1 MSMLRKITN
10 KEFVDRA
17 KEVHGGKYDYSKVE
31 YKKMHDK
38 VCIICPEH
46 GEFWQTPHNH
56 LKGQDCPKCAN
67 ITRGDAF
74 RDDRNEFI
82 RMAKKVH
89 GDKYDYSKVEY
100 VNNRSKICIICPV
113 HGEFWQRPYSHLQGF
128 GCKKCN
134 GNVYDTTTFVNRAK
148 EVHGDKYDYS
158 KVEYTHSKKK
168 VCIICPKHGEFWQ
181 TPTVHLKGGNCPNCI
196 KENKINDFLE
206 QSKII
211 HNNKYDYSKVE
222 YVDSTTKVCI
232 ICPKHGEFWQRPF
245 SHINGNGCPMCKES
259 LLEEEINSFFD
270 KMSFIVERQKR
281 FNWLGLQ
288 SLDFYLPE
296 YNVAV
301 ECQGIQHFDIVKN
314 WGGNK
319 KLKRQKELDKNK
331 KELCEEHGIKILYF
345 THEDY
350 KLFLGELLIKST
362 NELLRKIKKYDKI
375 KVL

>member
-1 MSMLRKITN
+1 
-10 KEFVDRA
+10 
-17 KEVHGGKYDYSKVE
+17 
-31 YKKMHDK
+31 
-38 VCIICPEH
+38 
-46 GEFWQTPHNH
+46 
-56 LKGQDCPKCAN
+56 
-67 ITRGDAF
+67 
-74 RDDRNEFI
+74 
-82 RMAKKVH
+82 MAKKVH

-100 VNNRSKICIICPV
+100 VNNRAKICIICPI

-158 KVEYTHSKKK
+158 KVEYTHSKKE

-319 KLKRQKELDKNK
+319 KLKHQKELDKNK
-331 KELCEEHGIKILYF
+331 KELCKEHNVKILYY

-350 KLFLGELLIKST
+350 DSFLGEQLIKST
-362 NELLRKIKKYDKI
+362 NELLEEIKKYDKI